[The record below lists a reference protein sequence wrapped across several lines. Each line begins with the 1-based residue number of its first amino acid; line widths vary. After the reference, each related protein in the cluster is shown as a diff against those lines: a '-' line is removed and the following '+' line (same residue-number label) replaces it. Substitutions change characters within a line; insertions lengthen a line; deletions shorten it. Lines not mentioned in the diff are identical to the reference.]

1 MTRRMFLGPV
11 PDDFDVARDIA
22 AGPWCFAG
30 REDRHPGWED
40 IDFTEPFDTPEALVT
55 AEAET
60 AKLVDVLATDW
71 AHRLNGLHGLD
82 RPHAFW
88 RRYLLIWLWL
98 ATMAVWA
105 RWRNA
110 AALVERYGSETLEI
124 RACDE
129 SGCERPGDF
138 PEFMFRLLSDS
149 SFQWELD
156 SKIVSRLRA
165 PGWRMQSPQCP
176 SAPAPYGNLPPPD
189 GLGALFR
196 RFLPRLPVDHA
207 PGVAASKLAYSAL
220 VALMPRSAPL
230 PVREAPARPV
240 SASFPRAFLEFLDDF
255 LNRTAP
261 DTFVGPGFGTL
272 DREAARLRYVKGRLY
287 ISNTRPPTDRERMI
301 AAHALMA
308 GEKLAT
314 PQHGGWE
321 GTAATVPWNRQA
333 YAEDHCFLTWG
344 WDRQA
349 NLPGRCVPH
358 LSPALAA
365 LRNRHREKL
374 PVLLLVG
381 ARLAANGM
389 RFDSIPRPRDMI
401 AYRRN
406 KVRFLASLNEDVR
419 ADALYRP
426 YTRDRTDFEDGP
438 YVARELPGL
447 RILNNRFDETMLGC
461 RLLAL
466 DHPGT
471 TMHRAVA
478 ANVPMVCFWEPAHW
492 PLCNEALPY
501 FEGLRNA
508 GVLHDSPAEAA
519 RHINAVW
526 HDIRGWWTQPD
537 VAEAVAAWRERFA
550 RTGRFAALRLAG
562 TLYRLNRLP
571 EDYFRQAIPIPNGR

>member
-1 MTRRMFLGPV
+1 MTRRLFLGPV

-40 IDFTEPFDTPEALVT
+40 IDFAEPFDTPEAVVT

-60 AKLVDVLATDW
+60 AKLVDALTTDW
-71 AHRLNGLHGLD
+71 ALRLNRLHGLD
-82 RPHAFW
+82 RPHTFW

-98 ATMAVWA
+98 ATMGVWA

-110 AALVERYGSETLEI
+110 ETLVERYGNEAVEI
-124 RACDE
+124 SACNE
-129 SGCERPGDF
+129 SGCKRPGDF

-156 SKIVSRLRA
+156 SKIVSRLLA
-165 PGWRMQSPQCP
+165 PGWRMQSPQSFP
-176 SAPAPYGNLPPPD
+176 APAQYESPERPG
-189 GLGALFR
+189 GTGALVR
-196 RFLPRLPVDHA
+196 NFLPRLAVDHV
-207 PGVAASKLAYSAL
+207 PGVAAGKLAYSAL
-220 VALMPRSAPL
+220 VALLPRSAPL
-230 PVREAPARPV
+230 PVRDAPVHEVPAR
-240 SASFPRAFLEFLDDF
+240 FPRAFLDLLNDF
-255 LNRTAP
+255 MERWAP
-261 DTFVGPGFGTL
+261 DTFVGPDFGNL

-287 ISNTRPPTDRERMI
+287 ISNTRSPTDRERMI

-321 GTAATVPWNRQA
+321 GTAATIPWNRQA

-365 LRNRHREKL
+365 LRSRHREKQ
-374 PVLLLVG
+374 PALLLVG

-401 AYRRN
+401 VYRRN
-406 KVRFLASLNEDVR
+406 KVSFLAALKGEVR
-419 ADALYRP
+419 ANALYRP
-426 YTRDRTDFEDGP
+426 YTRGRTDFEDGP
-438 YVARELPGL
+438 YVARELPDI
-447 RILNNRFDETMLGC
+447 RILKDRFDETMLGC

-492 PLCNEALPY
+492 PVCNEALPY

-508 GVLHDSPAEAA
+508 GILHDSPAEAA
-519 RHINAVW
+519 RHVNAVW
-526 HDIRGWWTQPD
+526 NNIRGWWTRSD
-537 VAEAVAAWRERFA
+537 VAEAVSAWRERFA
-550 RTGRFAALRLAG
+550 RTGRFVPLRFAV

-571 EDYFRQAIPIPNGR
+571 ENYFR